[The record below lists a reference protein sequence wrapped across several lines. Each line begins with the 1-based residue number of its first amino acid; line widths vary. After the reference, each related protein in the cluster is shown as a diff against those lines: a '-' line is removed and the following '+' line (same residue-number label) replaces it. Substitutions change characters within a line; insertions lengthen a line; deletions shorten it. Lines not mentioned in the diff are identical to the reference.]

1 MTLDKKKLFKIK
13 GDASYREFYRK
24 IEKSQSSIIIFAKR
38 EKKKNLLIYDSIN
51 KILIKNNLIAP
62 KLINQKY
69 HLNFIEVSDLGKITA
84 LDYIKKNKNK
94 FVIFEKIIKVLID
107 LQKIKTKKIKNFN
120 NKLYNVPI
128 YSNKLLFNEA
138 KLFCDWYVPENIK
151 KNKIKINKKLK
162 IKIKNLLRNLKLKNR
177 ILVHRDFHVSNLML
191 FKKKLCIIDSQDA
204 VIGNEAYDLASLID
218 DVRYKTSNTFKNK
231 IYDLYFKKN
240 KKQLNKNF
248 FLNDFEI
255 LSVVRNLK
263 IIGIFTRLAKRDN
276 KSFYLKLIPYTWKL
290 IDLRCK
296 NNKLL
301 IDLKNF
307 LYKNFPKRIR
317 NKYAS

>member
-13 GDASYREFYRK
+13 GDASFREFYRK
-24 IEKSQSSIIIFAKR
+24 IEKSQSSIIIFAKK

-69 HLNFIEVSDLGKITA
+69 HSNFIEVSDLGKITA

-138 KLFCDWYVPENIK
+138 KLFCEWYVPENIK
-151 KNKIKINKKLK
+151 NNKIKINKKLQ

-307 LYKNFPKRIR
+307 LYKNFPKKIR

>member
-13 GDASYREFYRK
+13 GDASFREFYRK
-24 IEKSQSSIIIFAKR
+24 IEKSQSSIIIFAKK

-69 HLNFIEVSDLGKITA
+69 HSNFIEVSDLGKITA

-276 KSFYLKLIPYTWKL
+276 KSFYLKLIPYAWKL

-307 LYKNFPKRIR
+307 LYKNFPKKIR

>member
-13 GDASYREFYRK
+13 GDASFREFYRK

-69 HLNFIEVSDLGKITA
+69 HLNFIEVSDLGKTTA

-94 FVIFEKIIKVLID
+94 FVIFEKIIKVLIG
-107 LQKIKTKKIKNFN
+107 LQKIKTKKIKNFH

-138 KLFCDWYVPENIK
+138 KLFCEWYVPENIK
-151 KNKIKINKKLK
+151 NNKIKINKKLQ

-231 IYDLYFKKN
+231 IYDLYFKK
-240 KKQLNKNF
+240 K
-248 FLNDFEI
+248 
-255 LSVVRNLK
+255 
-263 IIGIFTRLAKRDN
+263 
-276 KSFYLKLIPYTWKL
+276 
-290 IDLRCK
+290 
-296 NNKLL
+296 
-301 IDLKNF
+301 
-307 LYKNFPKRIR
+307 
-317 NKYAS
+317 